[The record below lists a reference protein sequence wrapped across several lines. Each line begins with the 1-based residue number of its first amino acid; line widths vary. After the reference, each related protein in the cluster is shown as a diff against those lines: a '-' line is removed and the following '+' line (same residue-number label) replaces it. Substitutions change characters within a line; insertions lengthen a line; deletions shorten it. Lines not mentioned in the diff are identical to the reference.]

1 MLGVGFSHRKVG
13 QRLEV
18 EAIRPPLSTR
28 TASSQHSGK
37 RRDLVDWFRYCFTSS
52 QSFSSSSSSFVLG
65 VFRVVRAKLPSLAF
79 SIHPSSILQN
89 SFDPRAKT
97 KDEED

>member
-1 MLGVGFSHRKVG
+1 MLVVGFSHRKVG

-37 RRDLVDWFRYCFTSS
+37 RLLRSVANVQVVSAGEDRMPSALFDP
-52 QSFSSSSSSFVLG
+52 VLH
-65 VFRVVRAKLPSLAF
+65 RAGRRGLLAF
-79 SIHPSSILQN
+79 GQV
-89 SFDPRAKT
+89 DG
-97 KDEED
+97 EDALDLRK